1 MSELFLTFFNISVN
15 AVWTVAAVLRYREPA
30 RWVTVV
36 AVVLCA
42 VLAVCCLTVHAGG
55 DITGTYVYEGEG
67 FGGDFTVTI
76 REDGTFTYYEG
87 PLSSIFGDGT
97 WYLAEDSADFIFV
110 DVADGDRFLKV
121 NS

>member
-1 MSELFLTFFNISVN
+1 MGH
-15 AVWTVAAVLRYREPA
+15 RR
-30 RWVTVV
+30 
-36 AVVLCA
+36 
-42 VLAVCCLTVHAGG
+42 G
-55 DITGTYVYEGEG
+55 
-67 FGGDFTVTI
+67 GGDFTVTI

-121 NS
+121 GS